1 MTREKKGLKG
11 ISKKNGRP
19 GRQDG
24 AEGNSKRYVGAL
36 PLGRRQA

>member
-11 ISKKNGRP
+11 ISKKM
-19 GRQDG
+19 
-24 AEGNSKRYVGAL
+24 EGQVARMEPREIVKRYVGAL